1 MYRLTEFKSLVLGL
15 ASGMAGSGGVAG
27 GGVGVLR
34 ADSVAR
40 PGWGLSRLN
49 QSQGCEMWWSVW
61 ASVVCAEK

>member
-1 MYRLTEFKSLVLGL
+1 
-15 ASGMAGSGGVAG
+15 MAGSGGVAG
-27 GGVGVLR
+27 GGGGVLR

-49 QSQGCEMWWSVW
+49 QSQGREVWWSVW